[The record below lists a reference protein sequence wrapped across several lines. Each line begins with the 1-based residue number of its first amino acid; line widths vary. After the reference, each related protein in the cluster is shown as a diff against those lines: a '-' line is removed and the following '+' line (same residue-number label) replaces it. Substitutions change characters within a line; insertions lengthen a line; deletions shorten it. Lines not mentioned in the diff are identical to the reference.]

1 MTRAPRRAGT
11 RRATGTRRTADERRG
26 AGGRRRRRQA
36 PPLLGTSIPG
46 GTVDPKGFLGADGP
60 PAVGRSHR
68 QAGER
73 RKRLY
78 ALLGELP
85 DRARPISARAL
96 AREER
101 PGYVLEKLQLDL
113 NGIEPVPAYFVRPRK
128 LRGRAPAVL
137 YNHAHGGDY
146 QLGKDE
152 FIKGREGLQA
162 PPYAEVIAG
171 LGWTGLCIDAW
182 VFGERAHTSELDMFK
197 AMLWQG
203 RVLWGMMVYD
213 NLRAADYLLSRPEV
227 DPARVATLGL
237 SMGSTMAWWTAA
249 LDTRIKATVDLC
261 CLTEFHTLLGKKGL
275 GGHGIYYYVPGLL
288 AHFTTADINA
298 LIAPRPHLGVAGLR
312 DELTPPEGLDII
324 DRELTRGYAELGA
337 PEGWRLLRCDTGH
350 EETAEARREVVAF
363 LKKHL

>member
-1 MTRAPRRAGT
+1 M
-11 RRATGTRRTADERRG
+11 
-26 AGGRRRRRQA
+26 
-36 PPLLGTSIPG
+36 
-46 GTVDPKGFLGADGP
+46 DPKGFLGADGP

-152 FIKGREGLQA
+152 FIKGRKGSRPRLTPRSSPGSAGRACASTPGCSASA
-162 PPYAEVIAG
+162 PIPRN
-171 LGWTGLCIDAW
+171 WTCSKRCSG
-182 VFGERAHTSELDMFK
+182 
-197 AMLWQG
+197 
-203 RVLWGMMVYD
+203 
-213 NLRAADYLLSRPEV
+213 RAAS
-227 DPARVATLGL
+227 
-237 SMGSTMAWWTAA
+237 S
-249 LDTRIKATVDLC
+249 
-261 CLTEFHTLLGKKGL
+261 
-275 GGHGIYYYVPGLL
+275 
-288 AHFTTADINA
+288 
-298 LIAPRPHLGVAGLR
+298 
-312 DELTPPEGLDII
+312 
-324 DRELTRGYAELGA
+324 GA
-337 PEGWRLLRCDTGH
+337 
-350 EETAEARREVVAF
+350 
-363 LKKHL
+363 